1 MQLLDSGYRGADL
14 VAVVVVVVAAVA
26 EDIVA
31 VVFVAAF
38 EAVEVVASVVVLT
51 VVSVVAV
58 FVAVVLTLLKLKTKI
73 LQPNKQ
79 NHRISNMFSSSVVY
93 HILTYLLHR
102 DNRRSRLVIS
112 N

>member
-1 MQLLDSGYRGADL
+1 
-14 VAVVVVVVAAVA
+14 
-26 EDIVA
+26 

-51 VVSVVAV
+51 VVSVVVLTVVSVVVLTVVSVVVLTVVSVVAV
-58 FVAVVLTLLKLKTKI
+58 FVVVVLTRPKLKTKI

-102 DNRRSRLVIS
+102 DNRRSRW
-112 N
+112 

>member
-1 MQLLDSGYRGADL
+1 M
-14 VAVVVVVVAAVA
+14 AA
-26 EDIVA
+26 E
-31 VVFVAAF
+31 VFV
-38 EAVEVVASVVVLT
+38 VEVVAVVGVVTVVVSVVVLT

>member
-1 MQLLDSGYRGADL
+1 M
-14 VAVVVVVVAAVA
+14 VVVETAAV
-26 EDIVA
+26 
-31 VVFVAAF
+31 
-38 EAVEVVASVVVLT
+38 VEVVTVVASVVVLTVVSVVVLT

-58 FVAVVLTLLKLKTKI
+58 FVAVVLTLLKLKTKK
-73 LQPNKQ
+73 LQPSKQ
-79 NHRISNMFSSSVVY
+79 NHWISNITSSSFVY

>member
-1 MQLLDSGYRGADL
+1 M
-14 VAVVVVVVAAVA
+14 VVVVAAVA

-38 EAVEVVASVVVLT
+38 EVVEVVASVVVLTVVSVVVLT

-58 FVAVVLTLLKLKTKI
+58 FVAVVLTPLKLKTKI

-93 HILTYLLHR
+93 HIPTYLLHR